1 MEHPSIDTNKDNL
14 SQANLKSP
22 GRSAISA
29 ELLDILTP
37 NGNADHN
44 LQELDLGNLWQW
56 MLCFSVVNFDLEL
69 GHALE
74 YTYPPVPFSDAEQKT
89 LCFSA
94 FPDSNSYDQTGDSVF
109 IFSNITYLKN
119 AGMRNGEFTQK
130 LYLKQYQEC
139 NFTRQDQFDA
149 ATTGFL
155 PIETDGYTYG
165 HVFFRQQ
172 QDSEIRRGFF
182 QKALVLLT
190 PYPWPGL
197 FSHLLALL
205 GPAVMDQFV
214 ANRSNSL
221 SGTEILCKSSLLE
234 TACVEISQWP
244 PPPSSLTA
252 EVSFETISL
261 QLPFFSTK
269 QYFSFPPYSLFPQ
282 LYPLKSRN
290 QDQTTFESTK
300 PIVCNPGKFY
310 QMFHRSLDSIWTCW
324 ELMVLG
330 EPIAVMSDT
339 PKACSDAVLALV
351 ELIKPMP
358 FGGDYRPYFTIQDSD
373 FTSLTNRG
381 RQPPQGVVLG
391 VTNRVFSKILEHW
404 PHVLEIGKQKK
415 SYSIMDDISIGMN
428 GMQIDE
434 LDMSI
439 EKCKFKHKPFFSK
452 DRKLL
457 KAIFEVGVKVKGI
470 DAVNNSLR
478 YHFINSVAPSLPV
491 ASKRPVYEFYKLF
504 LLSSNFAAWLQQK
517 TDETYRDWRN
527 HYLDVLCTQDIEI
540 WAKQSLKKG
549 DMVGCIDLLMRLK
562 EELRPKSVEYIESN
576 LSDFESVTTDISNST
591 PEIENDQGIDLAS
604 IKSTDPELV
613 SLRSSRHKKANTT
626 PLPYTRSWSPAPQD
640 RITPV
645 GSPHVSK
652 SQLFSEVHQNFKL
665 PSTKSSLKGGDNL
678 GIYIPTPVQYGQLTH
693 QLELL
698 INLLPPEL
706 GANGRIK

>member
-1 MEHPSIDTNKDNL
+1 
-14 SQANLKSP
+14 
-22 GRSAISA
+22 
-29 ELLDILTP
+29 
-37 NGNADHN
+37 
-44 LQELDLGNLWQW
+44 

-109 IFSNITYLKN
+109 IFR
-119 AGMRNGEFTQK
+119 MRNGEFTQK

-478 YHFINSVAPSLPV
+478 YHFSELTQRFLQPVNRYFDSLVMGNQNQMNFDCLRTKPEIKPFRQDDFLKIIDSSPPTLPV

-562 EELRPKSVEYIESN
+562 EELV
-576 LSDFESVTTDISNST
+576 SDQGFSFLDALFFIFCCKWHDNST
-591 PEIENDQGIDLAS
+591 CAF
-604 IKSTDPELV
+604 IK
-613 SLRSSRHKKANTT
+613 
-626 PLPYTRSWSPAPQD
+626 
-640 RITPV
+640 
-645 GSPHVSK
+645 
-652 SQLFSEVHQNFKL
+652 
-665 PSTKSSLKGGDNL
+665 
-678 GIYIPTPVQYGQLTH
+678 
-693 QLELL
+693 
-698 INLLPPEL
+698 
-706 GANGRIK
+706 